1 MLIAAAILAI
11 LVYGIIA
18 AMLGTLLPTFSFS
31 GSQSGTIALAQS
43 IGLVIASLSAGPII
57 DNRGK
62 KTALVSGLFL
72 IAAVLWTLPNVAEF
86 GIVAIL
92 LFVLGLGGGIIVTA
106 ANALVS
112 DIGDKNR
119 STVLNFMNLFF
130 GLGLMITPWVSA
142 NVVSNDAKQLCYLA
156 AGLATLTFVVHVLAK
171 VPGPTGERGFKLS
184 EAGEVLGR
192 PTLWLLSA
200 FLFLYVACEVG
211 VSNWLASYLIAK
223 GIPKDEALNIMALR
237 FGLGLLIGRVAVA
250 PVLIKVRAQL
260 VLLGAAILMAG
271 TTYWMLQAQD
281 AATAG
286 IAVFC
291 AGLAMAPV
299 FPTTLGMVGDAFPK
313 ATATAMGIV
322 ITCGWIGLTVSSPII
337 GSIAGEDKANL
348 PAALMLFPAFA
359 VVMVVINLAL
369 GATLKKKAA

>member
-72 IAAVLWTLPNVAEF
+72 IAAVLWTLPNVSEF
-86 GIVAIL
+86 GIVAVL
-92 LFVLGLGGGIIVTA
+92 LFILGLGGGIIVTA

-112 DIGDKNR
+112 DIGASNR

-130 GLGLMITPWVSA
+130 GLGLMVTPWVSA

-171 VPGPTGERGFKLS
+171 VPGPTGERGFKVA
-184 EAGEVLGR
+184 EAGALLSQ
-192 PTLWLLSA
+192 PSLWLLAA

-211 VSNWLASYLIAK
+211 VSNWLASYLISK
-223 GIPKDEALNIMALR
+223 GIPKDDALNIMALR
-237 FGLGLLIGRVAVA
+237 FGLGLLIGRVAIA
-250 PVLIKVRAQL
+250 PVLIKVKPQL
-260 VLLGAAILMAG
+260 VLLGAAVFMAA
-271 TTYWMLQAQD
+271 TTYWMLQAPD
-281 AATAG
+281 ASTAG

-348 PAALMLFPAFA
+348 PSALMLFPAFS
-359 VVMVVINLAL
+359 VVMVLINLAL

>member
-72 IAAVLWTLPNVAEF
+72 IAAVLWTLPNVADF
-86 GIVAIL
+86 GTVAVL

-271 TTYWMLQAQD
+271 TTYWMLQAPD
-281 AATAG
+281 ASTAG

-369 GATLKKKAA
+369 GATMKKKAA